1 MRTSLTLRLPL
12 AICCGLFCFTTL
24 VVLSPR
30 AAHAQGKAGAD
41 WMTANATP
49 QRDAWV
55 RTDVQISRQN
65 MQSMKGFGV
74 VRKVQLGG
82 VTGQTALPA
91 FDLLANARGGYGF
104 KSIGYITDA
113 DGNAW
118 GIDSDTGLVF
128 WKTRVSPAPTGVC
141 SGALSAGVVSMIP
154 LVPPTGAGRGGG
166 GRAAPQGIPATFPG
180 RGVGGAM
187 VGGPDE
193 GAPSLKYYGFNATPA
208 AAAPG
213 RGGAAGA
220 SGAAAG
226 GRGGGAV
233 TGGTVGN
240 FPEPLAIP
248 FPPVTIGGTPTGGGR
263 GGAAAPGVFV
273 LTSDG
278 NARSLSEHGGYDIY
292 MPPTKFLPAN
302 SNAFGLIALD
312 STQANAAGM
321 AAAAAAAAAAPPVQG
336 GGGGGRGGGG
346 GAPLLY
352 VATSNACGGTPGIW
366 ALDLSTPEK
375 AVSSWKTNGGSVAG
389 TAGPA
394 LGTDGTLYA
403 ATGDGDYTPASFSDS
418 VVSLEAGSLKMK
430 DFFTPGK
437 SAFVSSPVVISHLN
451 RDLVAAMNQDGKMY
465 LLDSAYLGGVDHKTP
480 LSVSAKF
487 ANITTQ
493 LPGALASWQDADGT
507 RWVLT
512 SVSGALASTA
522 GFQTNGSVTN
532 GAVVAFKVTDQG
544 GSPIPP
550 GSPSRTTPP
559 MAPSKAMLQP
569 GWVSRDIASPLPPI
583 VVNGVVFVAGVGPQG
598 NAVLYAL
605 DGGTGKEF
613 LNTGNAMTAAPKGA
627 LSAQFSTIY
636 VQTAD
641 NVLWSLGFP
650 QDKEDYGAISR

>member
-1 MRTSLTLRLPL
+1 MTKRKESDMRTRFTIRLPL
-12 AICCGLFCFTTL
+12 AVFCGLLCFTAM

-30 AAHAQGKAGAD
+30 AARAQGKAAAD

-55 RTDVQISRQN
+55 RTDGQISRQN

-82 VTGQTALPA
+82 AAGQTPLPA

-141 SGALSAGVVSMIP
+141 AGALSAGVVSMIP
-154 LVPPTGAGRGGG
+154 LVPTAAAGRGGG
-166 GRAAPQGIPATFPG
+166 GRAAPQGIPANFPG

-193 GAPSLKYYGFNATPA
+193 GAPSLKYYGFNAAP

-220 SGAAAG
+220 SGFAGG
-226 GRGGGAV
+226 GRGAVTV

-248 FPPVTIGGTPTGGGR
+248 FPPVTIGGTPTGGR
-263 GGAAAPGVFV
+263 GAVAAPGVFV

-321 AAAAAAAAAAPPVQG
+321 AAAAAAAAAAGPVQG

-352 VATSNACGGTPGIW
+352 VATSNACGGTPGVW

-375 AVSSWKTNGGSVAG
+375 TVSSWKTNGGSVAG

-403 ATGDGDYTPASFSDS
+403 ATADGDYTPAAFSDS

-437 SAFVSSPVVISHLN
+437 SAFVSSPVVINHN
-451 RDLVAAMNQDGKMY
+451 KKDLVAVMNQDGKMY
-465 LLDSAYLGGVDHKTP
+465 LLDSASLGGADHKTP
-480 LSVSAKF
+480 LSASAKF
-487 ANITTQ
+487 ANITTTG

-512 SVSGALASTA
+512 SVAGALASTA
-522 GFQTNGSVTN
+522 GFQTNGNVTS
-532 GAVVAFKVTDQG
+532 GAVVALKVVDQG
-544 GSPIPP
+544 G
-550 GSPSRTTPP
+550 
-559 MAPSKAMLQP
+559 KATLQP

-583 VVNGVVFVAGVGPQG
+583 VVNGVVFVAGVGPQR

-605 DGGTGKEF
+605 DGSTGKEF